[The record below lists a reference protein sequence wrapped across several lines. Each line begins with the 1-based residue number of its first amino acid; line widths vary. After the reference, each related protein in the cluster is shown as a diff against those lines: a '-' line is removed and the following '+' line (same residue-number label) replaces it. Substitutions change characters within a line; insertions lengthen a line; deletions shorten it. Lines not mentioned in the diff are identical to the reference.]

1 MQRRLGRTGQTNG
14 NDSEARPMQKDERG
28 REKIRGPPGGEGGEG
43 RGQPRAR
50 GREGSFV
57 KRACLA
63 AECASAENEGN
74 SYCLVSGSR

>member
-1 MQRRLGRTGQTNG
+1 MCSGGWAEQDRRMETIP
-14 NDSEARPMQKDERG
+14 RPMQKDE
-28 REKIRGPPGGEGGEG
+28 REKIRGPPG
-43 RGQPRAR
+43 R
-50 GREGSFV
+50 GREGDSRVQGGSLV

>member
-1 MQRRLGRTGQTNG
+1 
-14 NDSEARPMQKDERG
+14 MQKDERARS
-28 REKIRGPPGGEGGEG
+28 REDSGPPRAGEGGEG